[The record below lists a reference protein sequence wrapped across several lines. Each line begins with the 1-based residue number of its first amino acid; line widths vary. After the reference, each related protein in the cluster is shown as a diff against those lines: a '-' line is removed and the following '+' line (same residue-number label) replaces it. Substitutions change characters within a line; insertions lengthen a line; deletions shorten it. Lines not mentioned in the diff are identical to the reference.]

1 MTPTR
6 SRFFCFK
13 TKSLNEVEAIKD
25 VSSGAKYFVDI
36 HGVTI
41 LIGWR
46 HCVVFFHQ
54 SLLSFACSGK
64 NDVFSPK
71 NLRVRQLLPIA
82 GR

>member
-1 MTPTR
+1 MNAAPR
-6 SRFFCFK
+6 LEQDLQSKVFNFF
-13 TKSLNEVEAIKD
+13 I
-25 VSSGAKYFVDI
+25 SSGAKYFVDI

-41 LIGWR
+41 LICQR
-46 HCVVFFHQ
+46 HCVVYFHQ